1 MNEDAYEDAYDEAYD
16 AAFANTTIG
25 IEMAAPLVGM
35 RRQLIESGMS
45 DDIADEV
52 VEGIVQNSVEQ
63 LRLQRAQVDMSI
75 ETIRAQV
82 AGVRIKYPN
91 KKES

>member
-1 MNEDAYEDAYDEAYD
+1 MNEDAYDEAYD